1 MTERSALFRTSLW
14 HGLAT
19 LLALVVVYVFL
30 QDLIKPD
37 WPAWVLSPLAVIGFR
52 SALSA
57 TPENSAARAALWQ
70 VALLLIPFMGIY
82 GLLDAVF
89 KSDGPVWVISPI
101 IVLVMWA
108 LLAQVVDAETD

>member
-1 MTERSALFRTSLW
+1 MTERSALFGT
-14 HGLAT
+14 GLLQAAAT
-19 LLALVVVYVFL
+19 LFALVVVYVFL
-30 QDLIKPD
+30 QDLIKPN
-37 WPAWVLSPLAVIGFR
+37 WPAWILAPLAVIGFR
-52 SALSA
+52 SALAA

-70 VALLLIPFMGIY
+70 VALVLIPFMGIY

-101 IVLVMWA
+101 IVLAMWA